1 MAPSGAA
8 RRQMLRF
15 LVDEAGLPVEQG
27 NGALARRVRGPA
39 TIVVRV
45 PDTGLKRSGAADLE
59 SFFSDHEKYLA
70 HPSMGEWNVVPTKNA
85 AQGFKVMTLQQVHNY
100 RQSRVNGTLTA
111 LPSDELLKIVPTVQ
125 DFRALLK
132 MARDDMQHEVNFER
146 KRQQQRVAEE

>member
-1 MAPSGAA
+1 
-8 RRQMLRF
+8 MLRF

-70 HPSMGEWNVVPTKNA
+70 HPSMGESEWNVVPTKNA
-85 AQGFKVMTLQQVHNY
+85 VQGFKVMTLQPGITALQQVHNY

-132 MARDDMQHEVNFER
+132 MARDDMRREEFRR
-146 KRQQQRVAEE
+146 KRQRVAEE